1 LDFDHAARFESAG
14 RRGEVRLLDE
24 EIAADVAGAGIC
36 AGMVLGRTE
45 SVFGGL
51 FELLEGSYA
60 FKADEGT

>member
-1 LDFDHAARFESAG
+1 M
-14 RRGEVRLLDE
+14 LDE